1 VFFEAEEEGEE
12 EEAGEEEEEEEEEE
26 VDIGREVEGSTH
38 IKLREVKNKEKYL
51 CFSFLIK

>member
-1 VFFEAEEEGEE
+1 MFFEAEEEGEE
-12 EEAGEEEEEEEEEE
+12 EEEAGEEEEEEE